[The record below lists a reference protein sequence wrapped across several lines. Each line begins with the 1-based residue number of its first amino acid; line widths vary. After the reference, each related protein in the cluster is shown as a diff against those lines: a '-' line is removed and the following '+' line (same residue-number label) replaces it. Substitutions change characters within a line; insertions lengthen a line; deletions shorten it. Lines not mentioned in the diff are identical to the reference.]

1 MAKFEPDEL
10 LKKMRINKYAADMMI
25 GAQPLP
31 KDNPNKR
38 IPVPSDQPLDSP
50 YLPNK
55 SPGPSI
61 PDLASLTQKEMD
73 SLNKIFP
80 GAQDRINK
88 FRKEQFDMGPMQ
100 IKPQGPQL
108 PDLAN
113 FLVPSGTGNRISEDA
128 LNRGME
134 TILNTTR
141 PGSPEREKRMNI
153 LFRQFE
159 DQVQNQLMIR
169 PEQIAMSPAD
179 VPLGDGMINDAKTK
193 MQINLKQKYDMM
205 LENGM
210 MSQEEYD
217 KVMKRTMGTKK
228 K

>member
-10 LKKMRINKYAADMMI
+10 LKKMRINKYATDMMI
-25 GAQPLP
+25 GKKEIPPGEEEGGRSPMEPYKPAQPTGPFVPAP
-31 KDNPNKR
+31 KR
-38 IPVPSDQPLDSP
+38 
-50 YLPNK
+50 
-55 SPGPSI
+55 
-61 PDLASLTQKEMD
+61 AAFTQKEMD
-73 SLNKIFP
+73 SLNKVFP
-80 GAQDRINK
+80 GAEGRIND
-88 FRKEQFDMGPMQ
+88 FRKKQFNMGPMQ

-153 LFRQFE
+153 LFHQFE

>member
-1 MAKFEPDEL
+1 
-10 LKKMRINKYAADMMI
+10 
-25 GAQPLP
+25 
-31 KDNPNKR
+31 
-38 IPVPSDQPLDSP
+38 
-50 YLPNK
+50 
-55 SPGPSI
+55 
-61 PDLASLTQKEMD
+61 MD
-73 SLNKIFP
+73 SLNKVFP
-80 GAQDRINK
+80 GAEGRIND
-88 FRKEQFDMGPMQ
+88 FRKKQFNMGPMQ

-141 PGSPEREKRMNI
+141 PGSPERDKRMEI
-153 LFRQFE
+153 LFHQFE

-179 VPLGDGMINDAKTK
+179 VPVGDGMIYDAKTK
-193 MQINLKQKYDMM
+193 MQKNLKQKYDMM
-205 LENGM
+205 LENDM
-210 MSQEEYD
+210 MTQEEYD

>member
-10 LKKMRINKYAADMMI
+10 LKKMRINKYATDMMI

-31 KDNPNKR
+31 KDDPNKR

-55 SPGPSI
+55 SPGPSR
-61 PDLASLTQKEMD
+61 PDLAALTQKEMN
-73 SLNKIFP
+73 SLNKVFP
-80 GAQDRINK
+80 GAEGRIND
-88 FRKEQFDMGPMQ
+88 FRKKQFNMGPMQ

-153 LFRQFE
+153 LFHQFE

-179 VPLGDGMINDAKTK
+179 VPVGDGMIYDAKTK
-193 MQINLKQKYDMM
+193 MQKNLKQKYDMM
-205 LENGM
+205 LENDM
-210 MSQEEYD
+210 MTQEEYD

>member
-10 LKKMRINKYAADMMI
+10 LKKMRINKYATDMMI
-25 GAQPLP
+25 GKKEIPP
-31 KDNPNKR
+31 GDGGIPNA
-38 IPVPSDQPLDSP
+38 PYQEPPLDPSKGPISP
-50 YLPNK
+50 PPK
-55 SPGPSI
+55 R
-61 PDLASLTQKEMD
+61 AALTQKQMD
-73 SLNKIFP
+73 SLNKVFP
-80 GAQDRINK
+80 GAEGRIND
-88 FRKEQFDMGPMQ
+88 FRKKQFNMGPMQ

-141 PGSPEREKRMNI
+141 PGSPERDKRMEI
-153 LFRQFE
+153 LFHQFE

-179 VPLGDGMINDAKTK
+179 VPVGDGMIYDAKTK
-193 MQINLKQKYDMM
+193 MQKNLKQKYDMM

-217 KVMKRTMGTKK
+217 KIMKRTMGTRKK
-228 K
+228 

>member
-141 PGSPEREKRMNI
+141 PGSPEREKRMKT
-153 LFRQFE
+153 LFHQFE
-159 DQVQNQLMIR
+159 DQVM
-169 PEQIAMSPAD
+169 
-179 VPLGDGMINDAKTK
+179 
-193 MQINLKQKYDMM
+193 KQ
-205 LENGM
+205 
-210 MSQEEYD
+210 
-217 KVMKRTMGTKK
+217 MKIKK
-228 K
+228 A